1 MSNFA
6 EILQQGSAHA
16 WLYFPSAILLG
27 ALHGLEPGHSKT
39 MMAAFIVAVRGT
51 VKQAILLGLAATV
64 SHTAVVWL
72 VALGGMYLGQN
83 LNAETTEP
91 YFQLA
96 SSVIIVTIALWML
109 WRTWR
114 GEQMWR
120 FEQEDDHHHDHG
132 HGHGHGHHHD
142 ETRRVDTGH
151 GRVELSIFE
160 VNTPPRWRLK
170 VLSGHGWAEDDVS
183 LETSRSDG
191 QTQRFVFVER
201 GDYLESVDEIPEPH
215 EFDVRLSLGHD
226 HHSHDYDL
234 EFREHEHDHVHAELE
249 GLELSVD
256 GYQDAHE
263 RAHANDIR
271 RRFAN
276 QNVTT
281 GQIILFG
288 LTGGLI
294 PCPAALTVLLLCL
307 QVKEVALGSVL
318 VLCFSIGLALTLV
331 CVGAA
336 AAIGARQAT
345 NRWPWLGA
353 VARRAPYLSSL
364 LIIGV
369 GIYVG
374 IHGWI
379 GLSS

>member
-1 MSNFA
+1 MSSFA
-6 EILQQGSAHA
+6 ELLQQGASQA

-39 MMAAFIVAVRGT
+39 MMAAFIVAIRGT
-51 VKQAILLGLAATV
+51 VKQAVLLGLAATL

-72 VALGGMYLGQN
+72 VAMTGMYLGQN

-96 SSVIIVTIALWML
+96 SAAIIIIIALWML

-120 FEQEDDHHHDHG
+120 FEDGDEHQHDH
-132 HGHGHGHHHD
+132 HHHD
-142 ETRRVDTGH
+142 ETHRIDTGH
-151 GRVELSIFE
+151 GRIELSTFE
-160 VNTPPRWRLK
+160 EGVPPRWRLK
-170 VLSGHGWAEDDVS
+170 TLSGHAWPAAEVS
-183 LETSRSDG
+183 LLTTRPDG
-191 QTQRFVFVER
+191 AAQQFRFVDR

-215 EFDVRLSLGHD
+215 EFTARLSLGHASY
-226 HHSHDYDL
+226 SHDYNL
-234 EFREHEHDHVHAELE
+234 EFREHRHGHDHDHSELE
-249 GLELSVD
+249 ELELSLE

-271 RRFAN
+271 KRFSN
-276 QNVTT
+276 RNVTT

-294 PCPAALTVLLLCL
+294 PCPAAITVLLLCL
-307 QVKEVALGSVL
+307 QVKEVALGAVL
-318 VLCFSIGLALTLV
+318 VVCFSIGLAITLV
-331 CVGAA
+331 TVGAA
-336 AAIGARQAT
+336 AAIGARQAS

-353 VARRAPYLSSL
+353 VARRAPYLSSV

-374 IHGWI
+374 FHGWV
-379 GLSS
+379 GLNA

>member
-1 MSNFA
+1 MSSFA
-6 EILQQGSAHA
+6 EILQQGASNA

-39 MMAAFIVAVRGT
+39 MMAAFIVAIRGS
-51 VKQAILLGLAATV
+51 VKQAVLLGLAATV

-72 VALGGMYLGQN
+72 VALGGMHLGQN
-83 LNAETTEP
+83 LDAETTEP

-96 SSVIIVTIALWML
+96 SSAIIIVIALWML

-120 FEQEDDHHHDHG
+120 FEEGDDH
-132 HGHGHGHHHD
+132 HHHD
-142 ETRRVDTGH
+142 ETHRIDTGH
-151 GRVELSIFE
+151 GRIELSVFE
-160 VNTPPRWRLK
+160 EGVPPRWRMK
-170 VLSGHGWAEDDVS
+170 TLSGHAWPAAEVS
-183 LETSRSDG
+183 VLTTRPDG
-191 QTQRFVFVER
+191 QTQSFRFTDR
-201 GDYLESVDEIPEPH
+201 GAYLESQDDIPEPH
-215 EFDVRLSLGHD
+215 EFSARLSLGHAG
-226 HHSHDYDL
+226 HSHDYDL
-234 EFREHEHDHVHAELE
+234 DFHEHDHDRQHAELE
-249 GLELSVD
+249 GLELSLG

-271 RRFAN
+271 KRFTN
-276 QNVTT
+276 RDVTT

-294 PCPAALTVLLLCL
+294 PCPAAITVLLLCL
-307 QVKEVALGSVL
+307 QVKEIALGAVL
-318 VLCFSIGLALTLV
+318 VLCFSIGLAITLV
-331 CVGAA
+331 TVGAA
-336 AAIGARQAT
+336 AAVGARQAS

-353 VARRAPYLSSL
+353 LARRAPYFSSV

-379 GLSS
+379 GLSA

>member
-1 MSNFA
+1 MSSFA
-6 EILQQGSAHA
+6 ELLQQGPAHA

-51 VKQAILLGLAATV
+51 VKQAVLLGLAATV

-83 LNAETTEP
+83 LDAETTEP

-96 SSVIIVTIALWML
+96 SAVIIVGIALWML

-120 FEQEDDHHHDHG
+120 FEQDDDHHH
-132 HGHGHGHHHD
+132 HD
-142 ETRRVDTGH
+142 EARRIDTGH

-160 VNTPPRWRLK
+160 EGESPRWRLK
-170 VLSGHGWAEDDVS
+170 VLSGHAWSANEAI
-183 LETSRSDG
+183 LQTTRTDG
-191 QTQRFVFVER
+191 RMRRFAFADR
-201 GDYLESVDEIPEPH
+201 GGYLESVDVIPEPH
-215 EFDVRLSLGHD
+215 AFSVRLSLGHGG
-226 HHSHDYDL
+226 HSHDYDL
-234 EFREHEHDHVHAELE
+234 DFHDHAHAGPE
-249 GLELSVD
+249 GLELPQE

-271 RRFAN
+271 KRFAN
-276 QNVTT
+276 RNVTT

-288 LTGGLI
+288 LTSGLI
-294 PCPAALTVLLLCL
+294 PCPAAITVLLLCL
-307 QVKEVALGSVL
+307 QVKEVTLGAVL
-318 VLCFSIGLALTLV
+318 VLCFSVGLALTLV
-331 CVGAA
+331 SVGAA
-336 AAIGARQAT
+336 AAIGSRHAS
-345 NRWPWLGA
+345 NRWPWLGTM
-353 VARRAPYLSSL
+353 ARRAPYLSSL

-369 GIYVG
+369 GIYLG
-374 IHGWI
+374 IHGWM
-379 GLSS
+379 GLGAQLG

>member
-1 MSNFA
+1 MSSFA
-6 EILQQGSAHA
+6 ELLQQGASQA

-39 MMAAFIVAVRGT
+39 MMAAFIVAIRGT
-51 VKQAILLGLAATV
+51 VKQAILLGLAATL

-72 VALGGMYLGQN
+72 VAMGGMYLGQN
-83 LNAETTEP
+83 LDAETTEP

-96 SSVIIVTIALWML
+96 SAVIIITIALWML

-120 FEQEDDHHHDHG
+120 FEEGDEHQHDH
-132 HGHGHGHHHD
+132 HHHD
-142 ETRRVDTGH
+142 ETQRIDTGH
-151 GRVELSIFE
+151 GRIELSIFE
-160 VNTPPRWRLK
+160 EGAPPRWRLK
-170 VLSGHGWAEDDVS
+170 TLSGHAWPAAEVS
-183 LETSRSDG
+183 LLTTRHDG
-191 QTQRFVFVER
+191 LAQQFRFVDR
-201 GDYLESVDEIPEPH
+201 CDYLESLDDIPEPH
-215 EFDVRLSLGHD
+215 EFTARLSLGHAD
-226 HHSHDYDL
+226 HSHDYDL
-234 EFREHEHDHVHAELE
+234 EFREQSHRHEHDHSELE
-249 GLELSVD
+249 GLELSLE

-271 RRFAN
+271 KRFSN
-276 QNVTT
+276 RNVTT

-294 PCPAALTVLLLCL
+294 PCPAAITVLLLCL
-307 QVKEVALGSVL
+307 QVKEVTLGAVL
-318 VLCFSIGLALTLV
+318 VLCFSIGLAITLV
-331 CVGAA
+331 TVGAA
-336 AAIGARQAT
+336 AAIGARQAS

-369 GIYVG
+369 GVYVG
-374 IHGWI
+374 FHGWI
-379 GLSS
+379 GLNA